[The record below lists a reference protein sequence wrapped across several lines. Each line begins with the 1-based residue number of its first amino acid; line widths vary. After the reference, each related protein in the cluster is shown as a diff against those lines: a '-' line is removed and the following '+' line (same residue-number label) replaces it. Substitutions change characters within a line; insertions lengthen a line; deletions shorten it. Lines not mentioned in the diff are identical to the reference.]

1 MGITVSGA
9 GNGAD
14 MAVQLHVAFSRT
26 ISGACLRD
34 AQPFHCATT
43 RFPAE
48 PLVHASHTAR
58 QLCDRRCESGRT
70 LRFDHCRHDPASIDV
85 GMLPDYPRRAC
96 GGDSGPADGGG
107 RVDGCLD
114 DPRFLGE
121 SRVYLAPG
129 ADAAVTAST
138 AGRNLCPHPLPT
150 ARCLHPP
157 PLPSTSACLAA
168 FYAMMLFEPTTQLLL
183 ANGGGDG
190 GGDREGLD
198 LPACFAHL
206 LGRPSTAANST
217 TLPAAAPTSPPAA
230 ALRKRVRRF
239 EQARLCS
246 PCSCTVCNQGR
257 NHASSKRS
265 PHGIGLTP

>member
-1 MGITVSGA
+1 MLRYHALLEDGEGWHYGSWPESQSNAPSWLATREALALRNMRITVSGA

-138 AGRNLCPHPLPT
+138 AGRNLCPHPPPT

-157 PLPSTSACLAA
+157 PLPSLNLCL
-168 FYAMMLFEPTTQLLL
+168 PGSLLRDD
-183 ANGGGDG
+183 AV
-190 GGDREGLD
+190 R
-198 LPACFAHL
+198 AH
-206 LGRPSTAANST
+206 RATAA
-217 TLPAAAPTSPPAA
+217 
-230 ALRKRVRRF
+230 RQQRR
-239 EQARLCS
+239 R
-246 PCSCTVCNQGR
+246 
-257 NHASSKRS
+257 
-265 PHGIGLTP
+265 

>member
-1 MGITVSGA
+1 MLTVSGA

-48 PLVHASHTAR
+48 PLVDASHTAR
-58 QLCDRRCESGRT
+58 QLCDQRCESGRT

-85 GMLPDYPRRAC
+85 GMLLDYPRRAC
-96 GGDSGPADGGG
+96 GGESGLDDGGG

-138 AGRNLCPHPLPT
+138 AGRNLCPHPPPT

-183 ANGGGDG
+183 
-190 GGDREGLD
+190 
-198 LPACFAHL
+198 
-206 LGRPSTAANST
+206 
-217 TLPAAAPTSPPAA
+217 
-230 ALRKRVRRF
+230 VRRSGVI
-239 EQARLCS
+239 A
-246 PCSCTVCNQGR
+246 
-257 NHASSKRS
+257 
-265 PHGIGLTP
+265 I

>member
-1 MGITVSGA
+1 MSAPLTVSGA

-48 PLVHASHTAR
+48 PLVDASHIAT

-96 GGDSGPADGGG
+96 GGDSSLDDGGG

-138 AGRNLCPHPLPT
+138 AGQK
-150 ARCLHPP
+150 
-157 PLPSTSACLAA
+157 PLPSPSAHC
-168 FYAMMLFEPTTQLLL
+168 
-183 ANGGGDG
+183 
-190 GGDREGLD
+190 
-198 LPACFAHL
+198 
-206 LGRPSTAANST
+206 
-217 TLPAAAPTSPPAA
+217 TLPAPTASALNLCLPGSLLRNDAVRAHHATAARQWRRRWRRRPRGPRPARVLRAPPGQAQYRRQQYHAA
-230 ALRKRVRRF
+230 RRRAHLAARRRAAQAGPALRAGALV
-239 EQARLCS
+239 
-246 PCSCTVCNQGR
+246 
-257 NHASSKRS
+257 
-265 PHGIGLTP
+265 